1 MVMHFGQEEILF
13 TALDFGAK
21 LIFTLSVLLINFTV
35 FDNAVEARLELVQE
49 YLAREIHRK
58 KEVRAVRVEYMGLK
72 RTMGQDESTDSLG
85 FPALVGFPWVSRAR
99 STRAPR
105 ALQRRR
111 VEGDYIER
119 IAPCTRF
126 TNS

>member
-1 MVMHFGQEEILF
+1 MLMHFGQEEILF

-58 KEVRAVRVEYMGLK
+58 SQV
-72 RTMGQDESTDSLG
+72 
-85 FPALVGFPWVSRAR
+85 
-99 STRAPR
+99 
-105 ALQRRR
+105 
-111 VEGDYIER
+111 R

-126 TNS
+126 TKSWANTGSVVPRRQRTEYVRQ